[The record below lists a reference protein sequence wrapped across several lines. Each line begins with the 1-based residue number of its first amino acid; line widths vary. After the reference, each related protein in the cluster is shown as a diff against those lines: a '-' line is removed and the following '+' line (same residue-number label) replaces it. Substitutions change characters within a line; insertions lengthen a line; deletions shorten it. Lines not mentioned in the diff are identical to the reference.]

1 MRVAMDVDRASLR
14 ALPRRSAHPTH
25 RVVAD
30 GEALPFRARSFGLV
44 ITRVALPYMNV
55 PVALWEMSRVLR
67 ADGEVWMTLHPVR
80 MAVMR
85 ILADVK
91 ALRFKDLLYQSYAIL
106 NGLVLHVAGR
116 LFRFPLNRRRMESV
130 QTWRGVARA
139 LTAAGFCDLQ
149 YERVSRGAGYREA
162 DRLYG
167 KLFVV
172 AARTRGAG
180 DSSLNIL
187 YIYQGEWP
195 RAATRV
201 AKQVRSLVKAGHT
214 VHLLARNYDRR
225 ARTEPWEGATV
236 HRLPTVPFG
245 PLNRLLNFPLFLN
258 PAWLWAIWRAA
269 RRNGAVR
276 LVVADLPLAP
286 LALWLGRLL
295 GTPVHY
301 DMAEVYPAF
310 LQSLHLVAR
319 RPLWDHVIR
328 SPWAAALVERYVLR
342 RVTSVSVV
350 SEESRRRC
358 VQLGARPEQVV
369 LVGNTP
375 DNVEE
380 LTRRHPFPAELGA
393 WVERR
398 RILFVGTLLADRGV
412 KEAVEAVKLVTR
424 QVPDAALI
432 IVGDGPDRPRIARTI
447 ERLGLSDSVALLG
460 WHDHGRLA
468 QFYQHCQVGLLPFL
482 DTPHVRITLANKLF
496 DYMGASLAVLAA
508 DLPPMERIVAE
519 TGAGLLYPVG
529 STEALAAQLVGL
541 LREPDRCRRLGERGR
556 EAVVTK
562 YNWGR
567 DEAVWLRIVGGAAEP
582 PRPLRRRGDRTAL
595 LVPPAKA

>member
-1 MRVAMDVDRASLR
+1 
-14 ALPRRSAHPTH
+14 
-25 RVVAD
+25 
-30 GEALPFRARSFGLV
+30 
-44 ITRVALPYMNV
+44 
-55 PVALWEMSRVLR
+55 
-67 ADGEVWMTLHPVR
+67 
-80 MAVMR
+80 
-85 ILADVK
+85 
-91 ALRFKDLLYQSYAIL
+91 
-106 NGLVLHVAGR
+106 
-116 LFRFPLNRRRMESV
+116 
-130 QTWRGVARA
+130 
-139 LTAAGFCDLQ
+139 
-149 YERVSRGAGYREA
+149 
-162 DRLYG
+162 
-167 KLFVV
+167 
-172 AARTRGAG
+172 
-180 DSSLNIL
+180 
-187 YIYQGEWP
+187 
-195 RAATRV
+195 
-201 AKQVRSLVKAGHT
+201 
-214 VHLLARNYDRR
+214 RR

-432 IVGDGPDRPRIARTI
+432 IVGDGPDRP
-447 ERLGLSDSVALLG
+447 
-460 WHDHGRLA
+460 
-468 QFYQHCQVGLLPFL
+468 
-482 DTPHVRITLANKLF
+482 
-496 DYMGASLAVLAA
+496 
-508 DLPPMERIVAE
+508 PMERIVAE

-541 LREPDRCRRLGERGR
+541 LREPHRCRRQGERGR